1 MRVGSYEV
9 ASQIGAGGMGEVYRA
24 TDTTLKRQVA
34 LKVLP
39 EALAADGE
47 RLVRFQREAEVLA
60 SLNHPNIAIL
70 HGLEKSDGVI
80 ALVMELVEGPT
91 LAERIIEGSL
101 PVDEALAI
109 AKQIAEAL
117 EAAHEQGIIHR
128 DLKPANVKVRPDGM
142 VKVLDFGLAK
152 ALDPMGSAP
161 SASATVPLSMSPTI
175 TTPAMTQVGALMGT
189 AAYMSP
195 EQARGRAVDK
205 RSDVWAFACVLFE
218 MLTGTRAFQGD
229 DVSDTLAS
237 VLARE
242 PDWTRLPAD
251 VPPVVATYLRR
262 CLQKNPKARVADVQD
277 MRLALT
283 GAFDVELP
291 ARGTEL
297 SQTPPRPLWKRAL
310 RLATAAIVVA
320 IAAASAAWMMK
331 PSDPHAV
338 VRSIHS
344 LPEGRTFQGLGG
356 QVVSIAPDGRYVIYS
371 GTRGLYVRALDA
383 LEERVI
389 PGTENLGV
397 TIDVIVSPDGDSVAF
412 FRASSAGGELVRV
425 PVAGGPVVKVT
436 DTAYA
441 LGATWEREGTIL
453 YAQTNGIW
461 EVSQNGGEPRRI
473 IELKT
478 DELAFRP
485 QRLPDRD
492 WILFTVTR
500 TLGGSRWDQADIV
513 VQSVT
518 SSERRVLRRG
528 GSDGR
533 YLPTGHLVYAYQNVV
548 YAAAFDV
555 DRLEVTGETV
565 PIVPGVRRVDAPGGN
580 TGAAYFGV
588 SENGTL
594 IYVPGVSS
602 APSGAAGLA
611 WVGRDGARTPLKLT
625 PDRYVHP
632 RLSPNGKLLAVE
644 RQSNAKTDIWIYETS
659 GETEMRRLTDGGNNR
674 YPVWSRDG
682 RYVAFQSDRNG
693 DAGVFRQRFDGTGSV
708 ERLTTSDGARA
719 HIPEDWSPTEDVLAF
734 SVVDTRVNRRHA
746 ELWLWR
752 ESGGRAER
760 FGTMESV
767 APFNAMFSP
776 NGRWLA
782 YSQRISQTAVN
793 NVLTYVHSV
802 ASPADRFQVG
812 QNDGQVHH
820 PLWTPDGKQLIYFAG
835 GGNAVAVDVRTEPS
849 VGFGR
854 PTPLPGAGLP
864 INVSPGSLLN
874 HDVHPDGR
882 FITVA
887 DVESA
892 DNSAVNR
899 NAIVIVQ
906 NWFEEL
912 QQRVPTTGKR

>member
-1 MRVGSYEV
+1 
-9 ASQIGAGGMGEVYRA
+9 MGEVYRA
-24 TDTTLKRQVA
+24 IDTTLKRQVA

-47 RLVRFQREAEVLA
+47 RLARFQREAEVLA

-70 HGLEKSDGVI
+70 HGLEKSDGI
-80 ALVMELVEGPT
+80 TALVMELVEGPT
-91 LAERIIEGSL
+91 LADRIVEGPI
-101 PVDEALAI
+101 PVDEALTI

-117 EAAHEQGIIHR
+117 EAAHGQGIIHR
-128 DLKPANVKVRPDGM
+128 DLKPANVKVRLDGT

-161 SASATVPLSMSPTI
+161 PASATVPLSMSPTI

-195 EQARGRAVDK
+195 EQARGRPVDK
-205 RSDVWAFACVLFE
+205 RSDVWAFGCVLFE
-218 MLTGTRAFQGD
+218 MLTGTRAFHGD

-242 PDWTRLPAD
+242 PDWTRLPGD
-251 VPPVVATYLRR
+251 LPPVVAIYVQR

-277 MRLALT
+277 ARLALT
-283 GAFDVELP
+283 GAFDVP
-291 ARGTEL
+291 ATAIRQDATA
-297 SQTPPRPLWKRAL
+297 PFWRRAL
-310 RLATAAIVVA
+310 PLAATVLVVA
-320 IAAASAAWMMK
+320 AAAALGGWLLK
-331 PSDPHAV
+331 PVDPRRV
-338 VRSIHS
+338 VRSIHT

-356 QVVSIAPDGRYVIYS
+356 QVVSIAPDGRSLIYS

-383 LEERVI
+383 LEDRVI
-389 PGTENLGV
+389 PGTENLGN
-397 TIDVIVSPDGDSVAF
+397 TLDVIVSPDGDSVAF
-412 FRASSAGGELVRV
+412 FRASSTGGELARV

-436 DTAYA
+436 DTSYA

-461 EVSQNGGEPRRI
+461 EVSQNGGEPRRL

-485 QRLPDRD
+485 QRLPNRD

-500 TLGGSRWDQADIV
+500 TLGGSRWDQADVV
-513 VQSVT
+513 VQSVS

-533 YLPTGHLVYAYQNVV
+533 YVLTGHLVYAYQNVV

-555 DRLEVTGETV
+555 DRLEVTSETV

-580 TGAAYFGV
+580 TGAAFFGV

-594 IYVPGVSS
+594 VYVPGISS

-611 WVGRDGARTPLKLT
+611 WVGRDGARTPLKLP

-632 RLSPNGKLLAVE
+632 RLSPNGKWLAVE

-693 DAGVFRQRFDGTGSV
+693 DAAVFRQRFDGTGSV
-708 ERLTTSDGARA
+708 ERLTSPDGARA
-719 HIPEDWSPTEDVLAF
+719 HVPEDWSPTEDVLAF
-734 SVVDTRVNRRHA
+734 SVVDTEADRRHA

-760 FGTMESV
+760 FGTMDSV

-776 NGRWLA
+776 DGRWLA

-820 PLWTPDGKQLIYFAG
+820 PLWTPDGKQLIYFPG
-835 GGNAVAVDVRTEPS
+835 GGNAVAVDVRADPS
-849 VGFGR
+849 VRFGR

-887 DVESA
+887 DVEPA